1 MMESWVEWDNQITL
15 EEIRVKLLLEHN
27 IQASTST
34 IHRMLD
40 ERIFT
45 YKNVHHEPLQM
56 NDPQFKQMRQEY
68 VRRLRAMLGEGK
80 LPIWIDE
87 TNYNLFT
94 ARTKARSKRGTR
106 AVNQRGSSQKEK
118 NLHIIGAIS
127 TNNFLYCTAKRGAYK
142 GQHANDWLRDMLR
155 QAKAH
160 FGALGDLLVICD
172 NAPCHSRLGNVL
184 DEEEFGDVSLL
195 RLSPYSPMMNP
206 IENLWSMM
214 KNHVKSLLR
223 ERLAAFMGPAPDGQT
238 RDEFRLSY
246 LEHVAHEVIAG
257 VDVNRLH
264 RLSLRLEH
272 FYTIAENLGNME
284 VGT

>member
-15 EEIRVKLLLEHN
+15 EEIRAKLLLEHN

-68 VRRLRAMLGEGK
+68 VRRLRTMLGEGK
-80 LPIWIDE
+80 IPIWIDE
-87 TNYNLFT
+87 TNHNLFT
-94 ARTKARSKRGTR
+94 AR
-106 AVNQRGSSQKEK
+106 
-118 NLHIIGAIS
+118 
-127 TNNFLYCTAKRGAYK
+127 
-142 GQHANDWLRDMLR
+142 
-155 QAKAH
+155 
-160 FGALGDLLVICD
+160 DLLVICD

-184 DEEEFGDVSLL
+184 DEEEFEDVSLL

-223 ERLAAFMGPAPDGQT
+223 ERLAAFMGPAPDGQM
-238 RDEFRLSY
+238 RDESRLSY

-257 VDVNRLH
+257 VDVNCLH

>member
-1 MMESWVEWDNQITL
+1 
-15 EEIRVKLLLEHN
+15 
-27 IQASTST
+27 
-34 IHRMLD
+34 MLD

-68 VRRLRAMLGEGK
+68 VRRLRTMMGK
-80 LPIWIDE
+80 GKIPIWIDE
-87 TNYNLFT
+87 TNHNLFT
-94 ARTKARSKRGTR
+94 ARTKARLKCGTR
-106 AVNQRGSSQKEK
+106 AANQRDSSQKGK
-118 NLHIIGAIS
+118 NLHVIGAIS
-127 TNNFLYCTAKRGAYK
+127 MNNFLYAPRFAVQYS
-142 GQHANDWLRDMLR
+142 
-155 QAKAH
+155 
-160 FGALGDLLVICD
+160 DLLVICD

-184 DEEEFGDVSLL
+184 DEEEFEDVSLL

-223 ERLAAFMGPAPDGQT
+223 ERLAAFMGPAPDGQM

-257 VDVNRLH
+257 VDVNCLH